1 MKQLFHLPFLL
12 ILFVSFSFGQTQ
24 ESACRIVTTNYNI
37 GFNGITPLS
46 PNKQALSPPT
56 PYFELAYEGFDIK
69 AVAGPNDVSDRKYL
83 TYEGT
88 SVSST
93 RAIRRDYNG
102 SRVENFDLVGFDYK
116 CIRTLSEPE
125 RRPCKITITGVSVNG
140 DNVSESCTDDWM
152 RADAS
157 LLRCDVKWMKNLR
170 GIRIANSRGGYPTT
184 NPFTMVTVMGNL
196 NFTVRRK
203 EC

>member
-1 MKQLFHLPFLL
+1 MQ
-12 ILFVSFSFGQTQ
+12 
-24 ESACRIVTTNYNI
+24 
-37 GFNGITPLS
+37 FNDIAPTS
-46 PNKQALSPPT
+46 PNKQTRSPPT
-56 PYFELAYEGFDIK
+56 PYFELAYEGFGVK

-102 SRVENFDLVGFDYK
+102 SRIENFDLDGFDYK

-157 LLRCDVKWMKNLR
+157 ILRCDVKLMKNLK
-170 GIRIANSRGGYPTT
+170 GIRIGTSRGGYPTT
-184 NPFTMVTVMGNL
+184 NRFTMITVMDNL